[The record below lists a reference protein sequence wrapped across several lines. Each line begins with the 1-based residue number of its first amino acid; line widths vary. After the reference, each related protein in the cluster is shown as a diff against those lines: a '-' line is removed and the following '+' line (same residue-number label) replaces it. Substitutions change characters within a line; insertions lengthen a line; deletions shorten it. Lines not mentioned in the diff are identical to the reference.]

1 MSPAT
6 FRRRVANRIQRA
18 RWRLGLS
25 QEIAAERVGLTA
37 RYYADL
43 ERGRRNPTIETIF
56 SVARA
61 FKVSVGDLVDVDG
74 GPRVDLES
82 LDLSP
87 PKVGRPPK
95 TKRRAR

>member
-6 FRRRVANRIQRA
+6 FRRRVAKRIQRA

-25 QEIAAERVGLTA
+25 QDVAAERVGLTA

-43 ERGRRNPTIETIF
+43 ERGHRNPTIETIF
-56 SVARA
+56 SIARA
-61 FKVSVGDLVDVDG
+61 LKVSIADLVEFDG
-74 GPRVDLES
+74 GPRVNLDA

-87 PKVGRPPK
+87 PRTGRPK
-95 TKRRAR
+95 KATRRR

>member
-1 MSPAT
+1 MTPAT
-6 FRRRVANRIQRA
+6 FRRKVAARIQRA

-25 QEIAAERVGLTA
+25 QEVAAERVGLA
-37 RYYADL
+37 PRYYADL
-43 ERGRRNPTIETIF
+43 ERGNRNPTIETIF
-56 SVARA
+56 SVAHA

-87 PKVGRPPK
+87 PKVGRPK
-95 TKRRAR
+95 KSRRRH